1 MLRCESPLDL
11 VKMQML
17 TPEAWDGA
25 KVPHLYG
32 AGLCGSCRC
41 SVDRLPGRTAAPST
55 LPMHP
60 EWPRPVPSA
69 ASPFGAVSS
78 APPEGRLQ
86 LHRHPATAQ
95 VALLPAAL
103 HVDRAERCWPG
114 SLETDAT
121 FLLIDTSK
129 TREERETETPLEAA
143 SVFGWSGVAAAPR
156 VAGRVRRTW
165 GLKSRHSRV

>member
-1 MLRCESPLDL
+1 M
-11 VKMQML
+11 
-17 TPEAWDGA
+17 EAVG
-25 KVPHLYG
+25 VG
-32 AGLCGSCRC
+32 
-41 SVDRLPGRTAAPST
+41 VDRLPERTAAPSA
-55 LPMHP
+55 LPTHP
-60 EWPRPVPSA
+60 ERARPVPSA

-86 LHRHPATAQ
+86 LHRRPATAQ

-103 HVDRAERCWPG
+103 HVDGPERCWPV

-129 TREERETETPLEAA
+129 TREERETGTPLEAA
-143 SVFGWSGVAAAPR
+143 SVFGWSGVAAAPM

-165 GLKSRHSRV
+165 GLKSSRV